1 VKAECSD
8 GRVKIKTSRE
18 GIEINSRDIIHFPD
32 GLIGFE
38 EYTDFIIFDLK
49 DCSPFKSMLSVREG
63 GPDFVVFEPLG
74 IFKDYAL
81 HVTGASLAY
90 PDLGNPGDQAL
101 LSIVTLAER
110 PEEITVNLRGPIFLN
125 YKTRRARQVIVSDD
139 RFQTREPLFPYG

>member
-1 VKAECSD
+1 MKAECSD

-18 GIEINSRDIIHFPD
+18 EIEINSRDIIHFPD

-49 DCSPFKSMLSVREG
+49 GCPPFKSMLSVREG
-63 GPDFVVFEPLG
+63 GPDFVVLEPLG

-81 HVTGASLAY
+81 YVAGAPLAFT
-90 PDLGNPGDQAL
+90 DLGNPGDQAL
-101 LSIVTLAER
+101 LSIVTLSER

-125 YKTRRARQVIVSDD
+125 FTTRRARQVIISDD